1 MLYIIA
7 IFAVVLIGTIA
18 VVEIANKFPMTF
30 GDDEY

>member
-7 IFAVVLIGTIA
+7 ILAVVLIGTIA

>member
-7 IFAVVLIGTIA
+7 LIVFTLIGTVV

>member
-7 IFAVVLIGTIA
+7 MLAVVLVGTVA
-18 VVEIANKFPMTF
+18 VVEVANKFPMTF